1 MKPHKI
7 RREYKEYIGNFEFYA
22 IVEENNFEDYELR
35 MYVDDEPIEE
45 LSMWSLGLCKQ
56 YAYGYVKWAKLM
68 AETISNLLR

>member
-1 MKPHKI
+1 MKSHKI

-45 LSMWSLGLCKQ
+45 LSM
-56 YAYGYVKWAKLM
+56 
-68 AETISNLLR
+68 